1 MLTSLP
7 LPLQDYGAVKL
18 LLIPL
23 AIVAFVIF
31 LLVLGAIGLAVA
43 FAVLYVFNRLWRLVS
58 GVGRV
63 GRRRR
68 AKAESVS

>member
-1 MLTSLP
+1 MLPLLP

-23 AIVAFVIF
+23 AILAFVVF
-31 LLVLGAIGLAVA
+31 LLILGAIGLAVA
-43 FAVLYVFNRLWRLVS
+43 FAVLYVLGRAWRLLS
-58 GVGRV
+58 RGRP
-63 GRRRR
+63 GKRRR